1 MNIAKLPRRHPPA
14 APSEELPGGTNKLER
29 LTQIR
34 QLFHSLA
41 TGDPGTAL
49 GLAKQITDPT
59 ERETALLSLV
69 TEWTHGELRSPLD
82 RANDISLHGVEAG
95 LGMELANN
103 PELAV
108 LWANE
113 LTAGAG
119 RTALLAQTAIGMT
132 AADPSAAFALS
143 DQLPEKDRRRFF
155 DTVFG
160 GWAEKDTGAAIDWA
174 NQLPD
179 PAARDAATQAI
190 RSVAPVGIGA
200 ALRMDDGYAV
210 INQLFPGMPAEL
222 SGQLHAGDRIVA
234 IAQGNDSFV
243 DAHGLPLKDLVDMIR
258 GAPGSLLQLQV
269 LPADAA
275 PGSPPQLVA
284 ITRDQIKYKR

>member
-1 MNIAKLPRRHPPA
+1 MNSKHVLVLSAGIVVLIGVFTLRSSRKPFPNSESVAVNLSASTEHSDAARPTRSAEAAMNIAKLPRRHPPA

-41 TGDPGTAL
+41 KGDPGTAL

-82 RANDISLHGVEAG
+82 RANDISLHRVEAG

-210 INQLFPGMPAEL
+210 INQLFP
-222 SGQLHAGDRIVA
+222 
-234 IAQGNDSFV
+234 
-243 DAHGLPLKDLVDMIR
+243 
-258 GAPGSLLQLQV
+258 
-269 LPADAA
+269 
-275 PGSPPQLVA
+275 
-284 ITRDQIKYKR
+284 